1 MLHTAGGAKHWNC
14 QQNRVLKKGRANR
27 NSTLKIMTKL
37 ACFLGLLL
45 GQQKRPKRPSLK
57 HNPVKAKAECIK
69 PKISSKKRARSIKS
83 AGPTDSDR
91 KALFASS
98 PTAPGSPPKA
108 APGDD
113 WSLPHPDS
121 DSPADVPAS
130 ARAAAEPAAAP
141 PLEPADADKEDAPA
155 QEVGKWTTE
164 QITTLVQSKQ
174 DPKARPSWAAES
186 PALPY
191 PSFSHSVPLV
201 FRCGSLCTLGM
212 LFWIRRPQHC
222 WGLCVCGN
230 PVQKGS
236 SEKAGGPS
244 ACLDRRPN
252 EQGQG
257 NALTSGGMLPDVPA
271 YPWSPQKELLFR
283 CFVLAKNGKCGALAQ
298 SVFRSPA
305 FRRGSL
311 S

>member
-37 ACFLGLLL
+37 ACFFGLLL

-69 PKISSKKRARSIKS
+69 PKISSKKRARSIES
-83 AGPTDSDR
+83 AGPTDSDHE
-91 KALFASS
+91 ALFASS
-98 PTAPGSPPKA
+98 PTVPGSPPEA

-113 WSLPHPDS
+113 WRLPHPDS

-141 PLEPADADKEDAPA
+141 PLEPADADEEDAPA

-174 DPKARPSWAAES
+174 DPKARPSWAVVA
-186 PALPY
+186 
-191 PSFSHSVPLV
+191 
-201 FRCGSLCTLGM
+201 
-212 LFWIRRPQHC
+212 RRA
-222 WGLCVCGN
+222 GKT
-230 PVQKGS
+230 VQ
-236 SEKAGGPS
+236 E
-244 ACLDRRPN
+244 
-252 EQGQG
+252 
-257 NALTSGGMLPDVPA
+257 
-271 YPWSPQKELLFR
+271 
-283 CFVLAKNGKCGALAQ
+283 AKNKRAALQ
-298 SVFRSPA
+298 P
-305 FRRGSL
+305 L
-311 S
+311 